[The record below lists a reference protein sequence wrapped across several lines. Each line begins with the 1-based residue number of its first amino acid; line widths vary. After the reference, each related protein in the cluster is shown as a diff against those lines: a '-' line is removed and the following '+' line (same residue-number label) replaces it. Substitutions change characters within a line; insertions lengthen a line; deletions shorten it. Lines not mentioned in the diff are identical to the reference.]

1 MTKTHSKLES
11 KYEKAE
17 KERAELET
25 GLDKMRDTLNKTEQT
40 RKQFQQQVTG
50 EGVRG
55 GGKKFQQ
62 LVTGEG
68 GEGGKKYFQQQ
79 VTGGGGQEIV
89 PTAGN

>member
-79 VTGGGGQEIV
+79 VTGGGGQE
-89 PTAGN
+89 TGN

>member
-68 GEGGKKYFQQQ
+68 GGG
-79 VTGGGGQEIV
+79 
-89 PTAGN
+89 ARNSSNSR

>member
-55 GGKKFQQ
+55 GGGKKFQQ

-79 VTGGGGQEIV
+79 VTGGG
-89 PTAGN
+89 ARNSSNSR

>member
-40 RKQFQQQVTG
+40 RKQFQQQVTVNWG
-50 EGVRG
+50 WGREARNGSNSR
-55 GGKKFQQ
+55 
-62 LVTGEG
+62 
-68 GEGGKKYFQQQ
+68 
-79 VTGGGGQEIV
+79 
-89 PTAGN
+89 

>member
-68 GEGGKKYFQQQ
+68 GKGGKKYFQQQ
-79 VTGGGGQEIV
+79 VTGGGGKK
-89 PTAGN
+89 

>member
-55 GGKKFQQ
+55 GG
-62 LVTGEG
+62 
-68 GEGGKKYFQQQ
+68 
-79 VTGGGGQEIV
+79 
-89 PTAGN
+89 

>member
-79 VTGGGGQEIV
+79 VTGGGGKK
-89 PTAGN
+89 

>member
-79 VTGGGGQEIV
+79 VTGGGG
-89 PTAGN
+89 ARNSSNSR

>member
-68 GEGGKKYFQQQ
+68 GGGGKKQFQQQ
-79 VTGGGGQEIV
+79 VTNGEGL
-89 PTAGN
+89 

>member
-68 GEGGKKYFQQQ
+68 GGGKKQFQQQ
-79 VTGGGGQEIV
+79 VTNGEGL
-89 PTAGN
+89 